1 MLHDIRTTMGAP
13 TLLLSACCQVLLLK
27 SGQLQELNS
36 DWQVELQL
44 PPRQLQVIR
53 QVKAAVSGC
62 AG

>member
-1 MLHDIRTTMGAP
+1 
-13 TLLLSACCQVLLLK
+13 VLLLK
-27 SGQLQELNS
+27 SGQLQELSS

-62 AG
+62 VAMYARGL